1 MRLDRRPG
9 ETLRAALERA
19 IRDAIREGA
28 LRAGVRLPSSR
39 RLADQ
44 VGVSRGVASDVYA
57 QLEAQGFIEMS
68 ARSAPLVASV
78 STAPEHTEA
87 HPQPAAARPPRYDM
101 VATRPDVT
109 LFPLRQ
115 WLAALKHA
123 TRRLPVSTLDYGD
136 PRGEAALRATLADH
150 LGRTRGV
157 VADPAQII
165 VVQGTAQ
172 GIDLLLRVLAA
183 RGARR
188 IGVEDPS
195 MELQYTQILA
205 AGLEPV
211 GRRVDR
217 DGIDLGGELAADAL
231 ILTPAHQFPSGAVL
245 SGPRRRAVL
254 TWARERGGLVME
266 DDYDAEF
273 RYDREPVRA
282 LQGLD
287 PARVAYLGTVSKTL
301 APALRLG
308 WLVVPEDL
316 ADAAADMKLLLDVFS
331 PALDQLAL
339 QVLID
344 SGDYDRHVRRVRAI
358 YHERRDRLVAAL
370 TSHLPDYPVTGV
382 AAGLHVVL
390 QLPDGADDEA
400 IATEALADGIRV
412 ECLSRFARS
421 EDNDAAGL
429 LLGYS
434 RLHEAATHRAVAA
447 LAKVIARVG
456 TAPRAAPTARARRR
470 TTGGGRDS
478 AAAAIRSRI

>member
-1 MRLDRRPG
+1 LRLDRRPG
-9 ETLRAALERA
+9 ETLRTALERA

-44 VGVSRGVASDVYA
+44 LGVSRGVASDVYA

-78 STAPEHTEA
+78 STVPA
-87 HPQPAAARPPRYDM
+87 HAAAQPKPTARRPPRFDM
-101 VATRPDVT
+101 IATRPDVT
-109 LFPLRQ
+109 LFPLGQ
-115 WLAALKHA
+115 WMGALKHA
-123 TRRLPVSTLDYGD
+123 TRKLPVSALDYGD
-136 PRGEAALRATLADH
+136 PRGEASLRATLADH

-172 GIDLLLRVLAA
+172 GMDLLLRVLAA
-183 RGARR
+183 RGAGRV
-188 IGVEDPS
+188 GVEDPS
-195 MELQYTQILA
+195 MELQHTQIIA
-205 AGLEPV
+205 AGLETV
-211 GRRVDR
+211 GRPVDH
-217 DGIDLGGELAADAL
+217 DGIDLGALDADAL
-231 ILTPAHQFPSGAVL
+231 ILTPAHQFPTGAVL

-254 TWARERGGLVME
+254 TWAREQSGLVME

-308 WLVVPEDL
+308 WIVVPEDL
-316 ADAAADMKLLLDVFS
+316 ADEAANMKLLLDVFS

-339 QVLID
+339 QFLIE

-370 TSHLPDYPVTGV
+370 TTHLPDYPVTGI
-382 AAGLHVVL
+382 AAGLHAVL
-390 QLPDGADDEA
+390 QLPAGTDDQA
-400 IATEALADGIRV
+400 IVREALADGIRV
-412 ECLSRFARS
+412 ECLSRFARND
-421 EDNDAAGL
+421 ENDAAGL
-429 LLGYS
+429 LIGYS
-434 RLHEAATHRAVAA
+434 RLHQASTNRAVAA

-456 TAPRAAPTARARRR
+456 TAPRTPPNARSAKRA
-470 TTGGGRDS
+470 TGEGVAS
-478 AAAAIRSRI
+478 AAASIRSRI

>member
-78 STAPEHTEA
+78 STAPA
-87 HPQPAAARPPRYDM
+87 PAAVHPKPAKARPPRYDM
-101 VATRPDVT
+101 IATRPDVT
-109 LFPLRQ
+109 LFPLSQ

-123 TRRLPVSTLDYGD
+123 TRKLPVSTLDYGD
-136 PRGEAALRATLADH
+136 PRGEVSLRATLADH

-165 VVQGTAQ
+165 IVQGTAQ
-172 GIDLLLRVLAA
+172 GMDLLLRVLAA

-188 IGVEDPS
+188 VGVEDPS
-195 MELQYTQILA
+195 MELQHAQIVA
-205 AGLEPV
+205 AGLETIGCPV
-211 GRRVDR
+211 DHDGVDI
-217 DGIDLGGELAADAL
+217 GDLEADAL
-231 ILTPAHQFPSGAVL
+231 ILTPAHQFPTGAVL
-245 SGPRRRAVL
+245 SGPRRRTVL
-254 TWARERGGLVME
+254 TWAREQSGLVLE

-308 WLVVPEDL
+308 WIVVPEDL
-316 ADAAADMKLLLDVFS
+316 VDEAANVKLMLDVFS

-339 QVLID
+339 RALIE
-344 SGDYDRHVRRVRAI
+344 SGDYDRHVRRARAL

-370 TSHLPDYPVTGV
+370 ATHLPEYPVTGI
-382 AAGLHVVL
+382 AAGLHAVL
-390 QLPDGADDEA
+390 QLPAGCDDQAIVREA
-400 IATEALADGIRV
+400 RADGIRV
-412 ECLSRFARS
+412 ECLSRFARNPDS
-421 EDNDAAGL
+421 DAAGL
-429 LLGYS
+429 LIGYS
-434 RLHEAATHRAVAA
+434 RLHQASTNRAVAA
-447 LAKVIARVG
+447 LARVIARVG
-456 TAPRAAPTARARRR
+456 TAPPTRRAPRR
-470 TTGGGRDS
+470 TRS
-478 AAAAIRSRI
+478 ATPEGVASVAASIRRGI